1 MLNIEL
7 QKEINQIM
15 QTAKLQKLE
24 FVTVEHLLL
33 SLLNIEEVLNFFKEK
48 GCVN

>member
-1 MLNIEL
+1 MIEPIL

-15 QTAKLQKLE
+15 ASARERKLE

-33 SLLNIEEVLNFFKEK
+33 ALLNTPDVIVF
-48 GCVN
+48 